1 MNEVTLAHSLNMSL
15 VLVLVLSAPPLIVAA
30 VVGLTVGLLQAVTQI
45 QDQSLPLVFKTI
57 AIMVCL
63 VVFGPMLV
71 APLIEFTDQIFKD
84 FATIVH

>member
-15 VLVLVLSAPPLIVAA
+15 VLVLILSAPPLIVAA
-30 VVGLTVGLLQAVTQI
+30 IVGLTVGLMQAVTQI

-84 FATIVH
+84 FATIVR